1 MAECECFELT
11 LLICEQVLKGQK
23 ETDIPLHHVEGLG
36 GRVGWVWGEGVD
48 LHLCHLK
55 TPLKNPNVHGPAF
68 SAASL
73 AETTVVVPGS
83 HKHSSNASET
93 DILSLTY
100 INTPL
105 LQGL

>member
-23 ETDIPLHHVEGLG
+23 ETDVPLHHVEGLG
-36 GRVGWVWGEGVD
+36 GRWGAGGVD

-68 SAASL
+68 SAATL
-73 AETTVVVPGS
+73 AETTMVVPDS